1 MTASKQSPLSHAPI
15 ALPCSLSLMR
25 PPPPPTPSP
34 VISRSPPSK
43 PFFPSLSHTHR
54 LVAGMVWGSTA
65 GQIEYANESAILLRL
80 LEMDNTAAN
89 FALSKEA
96 VFDERKSGPRGTYG
110 QMHLDCMSIKN
121 FTKKSHKST
130 NKLA

>member
-1 MTASKQSPLSHAPI
+1 MPI
-15 ALPCSLSLMR
+15 WVVCFIWYL
-25 PPPPPTPSP
+25 
-34 VISRSPPSK
+34 
-43 PFFPSLSHTHR
+43 
-54 LVAGMVWGSTA
+54 
-65 GQIEYANESAILLRL
+65 Q
-80 LEMDNTAAN
+80 AAN

-96 VFDERKSGPRGTYG
+96 VFDGRKSGPRGTYG